1 MRATRSSSGSRR
13 TPFTAIVALVA
24 LVGAIAIGG
33 FAVVSG
39 NNGLALLQLATPTVA
54 NSDAPAAVVADLL
67 WSVVNPTITTAVGGT
82 TVLTVRM
89 ESGSQQ
95 VTGFAAHINFDP
107 AIVSVSLPTVDPD
120 RWTNQLTRN
129 RDNTLGRINMAYG
142 YLADPADP
150 DALPNPQGSVPLFTM
165 TFTSKACGTT
175 PLTFVFDGSVSPTR
189 VTDLSF
195 EGASTLRTAN
205 NNTIVV
211 SDPACVAGTATAT
224 ATTIAASETP
234 TATLTPTIEPDVTP
248 TATASATTE
257 PTAGPSPTPTNTL
270 LPGVAA
276 STPRPA
282 PTGTNVPAGF
292 VQCDNLSARTNGN
305 MTSAGGRGIVTAGAL
320 RLNNDR
326 SKAAQVV
333 GDAFCNPLVVGG
345 VFVNTTGGIGD
356 RNVIDRRPQNA
367 VDIFGLL
374 PNGAQGNNIFTRVM
388 QVCFRSSFGSVLL
401 FGDALGMPRVYF
413 PLDTFTSGDY
423 ICAYIGRDG
432 TIVQLPG

>member
-1 MRATRSSSGSRR
+1 
-13 TPFTAIVALVA
+13 
-24 LVGAIAIGG
+24 
-33 FAVVSG
+33 
-39 NNGLALLQLATPTVA
+39 
-54 NSDAPAAVVADLL
+54 
-67 WSVVNPTITTAVGGT
+67 
-82 TVLTVRM
+82 
-89 ESGSQQ
+89 
-95 VTGFAAHINFDP
+95 
-107 AIVSVSLPTVDPD
+107 
-120 RWTNQLTRN
+120 
-129 RDNTLGRINMAYG
+129 
-142 YLADPADP
+142 
-150 DALPNPQGSVPLFTM
+150 
-165 TFTSKACGTT
+165 
-175 PLTFVFDGSVSPTR
+175 
-189 VTDLSF
+189 
-195 EGASTLRTAN
+195 
-205 NNTIVV
+205 
-211 SDPACVAGTATAT
+211 
-224 ATTIAASETP
+224 
-234 TATLTPTIEPDVTP
+234 VTP